1 MTLMKVTKRYALEEA
16 IEDIRTVHEQQMDP
30 YPSNVFTSCF
40 YKYLAVAAASPPKN
54 AEQITQ
60 TTQRA
65 NPADDSI
72 CGFFKA

>member
-1 MTLMKVTKRYALEEA
+1 MTLMKVTKRYALKEA
-16 IEDIRTVHEQQMDP
+16 IEDIRTIQEQH
-30 YPSNVFTSCF
+30 VFTSCF
-40 YKYLAVAAASPPKN
+40 YKYLAAAAASPPKN